1 MLEHAMGQGLEHGM
15 HHGMDHSTETGFD
28 YGLTFVAGVLGSGH
42 CVGMCGALVS
52 GFFMKAGSSKSYIPY
67 FMYHLSRISVYALVG
82 MAAASLGVVLV
93 SSGLFGKFQSILQM
107 TIGTIVIIL
116 AFGILG
122 WIPWQGSIRLLPMN
136 LVRRGY
142 ATANTK
148 GPIFGS
154 AIAGIMNGMM
164 PCPLTFA
171 MAVKATA
178 APTILEGGALM
189 LTFGA
194 GTLPTMIFMSIAFGK
209 MGTRLRGYMLKS
221 AALVMVFMGMNTFYK
236 GLSFYTEEN
245 FSHRNFLHLL
255 KLKIDSLI
263 VYLAQLMDYIGEMMK
278 NVQSL

>member
-1 MLEHAMGQGLEHGM
+1 MLEHAMEQGMGHGM
-15 HHGMDHSTETGFD
+15 VHSASAGFD
-28 YGLTFVAGVLGSGH
+28 YGLTFVAGFLGSGH

-52 GFFMKAGSSKSYIPY
+52 GYFMKAGPNKSYIPY

-107 TIGTIVIIL
+107 IIGTIVIIL

-136 LVRRGY
+136 LLRRGY

-148 GPIFGS
+148 GPVIGS
-154 AIAGIMNGMM
+154 AIAGILNGMM

-178 APTILEGGALM
+178 APSVLEGGALM

-194 GTLPTMIFMSIAFGK
+194 GTLPTMLFVSMAFGK
-209 MGTRLRGYMLKS
+209 MGVKLRGYMLKS
-221 AALVMVFMGMNTFYK
+221 AALIMVIMGLNTFYK
-236 GLSFYTEEN
+236 GLSFYTDEN
-245 FSHRNFLHLL
+245 FNHRTFLHHL
-255 KLKIDSLI
+255 KQEIDVFI
-263 VYLAQLMDYIGEMMK
+263 VYLSQLMDYIGEMMK

>member
-1 MLEHAMGQGLEHGM
+1 MLEHAMG
-15 HHGMDHSTETGFD
+15 HGMDHGIVHSASAGFD
-28 YGLTFVAGVLGSGH
+28 YGLTFVAGFLGSGH

-52 GFFMKAGSSKSYIPY
+52 GYFMKAGPNKSYVPY

-82 MAAASLGVVLV
+82 MAAASPGVVLV

-107 TIGTIVIIL
+107 IIGTIVIIL

-136 LVRRGY
+136 LLRRGY

-148 GPIFGS
+148 GPVIGS
-154 AIAGIMNGMM
+154 AIAGILNGMM

-178 APTILEGGALM
+178 APSVLEGGALM

-194 GTLPTMIFMSIAFGK
+194 GTLPTMLFVSMAFGK
-209 MGTRLRGYMLKS
+209 MGVKLRGYMLKS
-221 AALVMVFMGMNTFYK
+221 AALIMVIMGLNTFYK
-236 GLSFYTEEN
+236 GLSFYTNEN
-245 FSHRNFLHLL
+245 FSHRTFLHHL
-255 KLKIDSLI
+255 KQEIDVFV
-263 VYLAQLMDYIGEMMK
+263 VYLGQLMDYIGEMMK
-278 NVQSL
+278 NVQSM